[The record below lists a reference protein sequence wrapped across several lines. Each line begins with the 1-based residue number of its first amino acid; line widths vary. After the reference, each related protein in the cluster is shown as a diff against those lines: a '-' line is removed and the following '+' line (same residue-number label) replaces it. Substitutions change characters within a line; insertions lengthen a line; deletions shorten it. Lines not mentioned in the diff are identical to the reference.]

1 MTDPR
6 KQFSK
11 WLARYG
17 AIIWAI
23 YAFAVLALIAYRPET
38 AMSCVWLMLIM
49 TANKM
54 LDTLSYTKNS
64 VTEKILLALLDKTRL
79 ELNLGTSDVHVTTDD
94 EPEYDPEE
102 EGSGEG

>member
-54 LDTLSYTKNS
+54 LDTLSYTRNS
-64 VTEKILLALLDKTRL
+64 VTEKILLAILDKTRL
-79 ELNLGTSDVHVTTDD
+79 ELNLGTTGVNTTNDD
-94 EPEYDPEE
+94 EPEFDPEE
-102 EGSGEG
+102 EGCGEG

>member
-54 LDTLSYTKNS
+54 LDTLSYTRNS
-64 VTEKILLALLDKTRL
+64 VTEKILLAILDKTRL
-79 ELNLGTSDVHVTTDD
+79 ELNLGTTGVNAENDD
-94 EPEYDPEE
+94 EPEFDPEE
-102 EGSGEG
+102 EGCGEG

>member
-54 LDTLSYTKNS
+54 LDTLSYTRNS
-64 VTEKILLALLDKTRL
+64 VTEKILLAILDKTRL
-79 ELNLGTSDVHVTTDD
+79 ELNLGTACVNTTNDD
-94 EPEYDPEE
+94 EPEFDPEE
-102 EGSGEG
+102 EGCGEG